1 MIGVNTEIPQLKI
14 EVLVNG
20 CIRLENTDCGESYA
34 VDIHPTQLRYLAEKI
49 GLAVAAPDAGHA
61 RRVEKLNRRLK
72 VLHDRVLQLDQ
83 WLWQHPDTENADIT
97 TEIWY
102 SAGTL
107 ELSNEF
113 QVEIAEQAGANVVNT
128 PPKAGPL
135 NTPENGTVSTDE
147 QAVSR
152 GTSERQA
159 EDMPGTKARGRPLA
173 LQQGLLG

>member
-1 MIGVNTEIPQLKI
+1 MTGVNTEIPQLKI
-14 EVLVNG
+14 EVLANG

-34 VDIHPTQLRYLAEKI
+34 VDVHPTQLRYLAEKM
-49 GLAVAAPDAGHA
+49 GLTVPAADAGQA
-61 RRVEKLNRRLK
+61 RRVDKLNRRLK
-72 VLHDRVLQLDQ
+72 LLHDRMLQLDR

-113 QVEIAEQAGANVVNT
+113 QTEIAEQAGANPIETVPFSGVFNT
-128 PPKAGPL
+128 PVF
-135 NTPENGTVSTDE
+135 GTVSTDE
-147 QAVSR
+147 QAVSQ
-152 GTSERQA
+152 GTNEGQLK
-159 EDMPGTKARGRPLA
+159 DMPGTKARARPAA